1 MRYFEEAS
9 VPIEDIAAVLK
20 QKPAVVEAEAL
31 ALGMTVGRDWA
42 DRPAVV
48 PVDARGLVTG
58 EGRRQAE
65 RQSQWMKHQRST
77 AEWESART
85 QVVAAAQRVAYDGA
99 VRSGKGAAEAHSIGL
114 AAGREAG
121 AAYERTTPRPSF
133 DGTETTN
140 LMYIEEGKGTP
151 VKALLSRFKKEEVA

>member
-1 MRYFEEAS
+1 MKFFEDAS
-9 VPIEDIAAVLK
+9 VPVEEIAKVLRRR
-20 QKPAVVEAEAL
+20 PDAVEAEAREL
-31 ALGMTVGRDWA
+31 NMTVGQDWA
-42 DRPAVV
+42 GRPAVS
-48 PVDARGLVTG
+48 PVEARALVTG
-58 EGRRQAE
+58 DGRRLAE

-99 VRSGKGAAEAHSIGL
+99 VRSGKGAAEAHSFGL

-140 LMYIEEGKGTP
+140 LMYVTEVKGSP
-151 VKALLSRFKKEEVA
+151 VKALLTRFKKEEVA